1 MRITN
6 TTIARN
12 YTSNLNRNLSL
23 LNDGNY
29 RVASGRKFNMM
40 AENTADGVR
49 AMTLR
54 RSLARLDGYLDNAIT
69 TRNTFA
75 GAEGQLMKISDLTKD
90 ISDRFIVGLSG
101 TSGKDERNIIATE
114 LEKLRDQ
121 ILSCANGQYSDR
133 YLFGGTNTK
142 TQPFTVKDV
151 EMIIEPGDPRYDD
164 AFSALPDG
172 HTYVDGVDNIP
183 FVETGVLHYNGV
195 RVDQIDKEGEH
206 AYLFRDAAYVD
217 LGLGFQMKPAPDSQN
232 VASNSAFKNTLVGLD
247 FLGSGDDNIYNVIN
261 EMVAFLRGG
270 GGDPER
276 GGALLDK
283 FRASADNIGVQIT
296 QIGADAAYLDFTV
309 SRLEKQ
315 NDTMIEQQGHLEF
328 MDPYQAIMDFKMQ
341 EYVYNAALQMGSR
354 LLQPSIFNFIR

>member
-12 YTSNLNRNLSL
+12 YTTNLNRNLGL

-29 RVASGRKFNMM
+29 RVASGRKFNKM

-69 TRNTFA
+69 TKNTFA
-75 GAEGQLMKISDLTKD
+75 GAEGNLMKISDLTKD
-90 ISDRFIVGLSG
+90 ISDRFVIALNG

-114 LEKLRDQ
+114 LERLRDQ
-121 ILSCANGQYSDR
+121 ILSNANGQYSDR

-142 TQPFTVKDV
+142 TQPFTVQDV
-151 EMIIEPGDPRYDD
+151 TTPDPDNPGG
-164 AFSALPDG
+164 FI
-172 HTYVDGVDNIP
+172 T
-183 FVETGVLHYNGV
+183 ETGVLHYNGV

-206 AYLFRDAAYVD
+206 AYLFNDAAYVD
-217 LGLGFQMKPAPDSQN
+217 LGLGFQMRPVPDSQN
-232 VASNSAFKNTLVGLD
+232 VKPSSAFKNTLVGLD
-247 FLGSGDDNIYNVIN
+247 FLGWGEDNIYNVIN
-261 EMVAFLRGG
+261 EMVTFLRDGG
-270 GGDPER
+270 NDAAR
-276 GGALLDK
+276 GGELLDK
-283 FRASADNIGVQIT
+283 FRASADNIGVQLT
-296 QIGADAAYLDFTV
+296 QIGADTAYLDFTI
-309 SRLEKQ
+309 SRLEAQ
-315 NDTMIEQQGHLEF
+315 SDTMIEQQGHLEF
-328 MDPYQAIMDFKMQ
+328 MDPYQAIMEFKMQ